1 MISNYEAPMAQIILL
16 SSLTAIAEDEY
27 DPDGPS
33 QVEEGFEK
41 WPED

>member
-1 MISNYEAPMAQIILL
+1 MFAKYEEPTAQIILL
-16 SSLTAIAEDEY
+16 SALTAIAEDEY